1 MRPLEGITV
10 LDLTR
15 FLPGA
20 VSTMWLVR
28 YGAEVIKI
36 ERPGDGDPARH
47 LGDGSIFAYTN
58 RGKKSVG
65 INLKDSR
72 GRQFFYEMVKCA
84 DVLIENFRPGVMDR
98 LQANYETLARSNPQL
113 LYVSL
118 SGYLPESA
126 MGHAAGHDLN
136 YMAVSGMLDLLSPIN
151 GSPPVVPRVQVA
163 DVVGGSQQ
171 VLVGL
176 LLALYARTRTGRGQR
191 VNVSMA
197 SGMADLASVPLAA
210 YRHSKAQASD
220 DELLSGSFACYSL
233 YRCKDDGW
241 IAVGAVEP
249 KFWCNLCRELQR
261 EDLQPYQFAPEPKRS
276 QVKAVLSEILLQRTA
291 QEWFTLLGARECC
304 ITPVRTFA
312 EAYANGHF
320 EGQDIGTSA
329 ELTDTGG
336 HLPDAS
342 VPALGQHGT
351 EFVEKMRWP
360 VELVTEMKREGIL
373 A

>member
-20 VSTMWLVR
+20 VATMWLVR

-36 ERPGDGDPARH
+36 ERPGDGDPARS

-65 INLKDSR
+65 INLKDPR
-72 GRQFFYEMVKCA
+72 GRQLFYEMVKGS

-98 LQANYETLARSNPQL
+98 LQANYDVLTRENSRLV
-113 LYVSL
+113 YVSL
-118 SGYLPESA
+118 SGYSPESA

-136 YMAVSGMLDLLSPIN
+136 YVALSGMLDLLSPIN
-151 GSPPVVPRVQVA
+151 GSSPVVPRVQVA

-197 SGMADLASVPLAA
+197 SGMADLASVSLAA
-210 YRHSKAQASD
+210 CRHGKPCAPD
-220 DELLSGSFACYSL
+220 EELLSGSFACYSL
-233 YRCKDDGW
+233 YRCKDDRW

-249 KFWCNLCRELQR
+249 KFWCNLCRELRR
-261 EDLQPYQFAPEPKRS
+261 EDLLSHQFSPEPKQS
-276 QVKAVLSEILLQRTA
+276 QIKAVLSEVFLQRTA
-291 QEWFTLLGARECC
+291 EEWFASLGSRECC

-312 EAYANGHF
+312 EAYADGHF
-320 EGQDIGTSA
+320 DGQDIGTGA

-336 HLPDAS
+336 ELPDPN
-342 VPALGQHGT
+342 VPALGQHGA
-351 EFVEKMRWP
+351 EFFKKMQWSAE
-360 VELVTEMKREGIL
+360 VVVEMKREGVL

>member
-20 VSTMWLVR
+20 VATMWLVR

-36 ERPGDGDPARH
+36 ERPGDGDPARS

-65 INLKDSR
+65 INLKDAR
-72 GRQFFYEMVKCA
+72 GRELFYEMVKSS

-98 LQANYETLARSNPQL
+98 LLVNYETLAWLNTRL
-113 LYVSL
+113 VYVSL
-118 SGYLPESA
+118 SGYPPKSA

-136 YMAVSGMLDLLSPIN
+136 YMAVSGMLDLLSPFN
-151 GSPPVVPRVQVA
+151 GSSRVVPRVQVA

-171 VLVGL
+171 VLVGM
-176 LLALYARTRTGRGQR
+176 LLALYARTQTGRGQR

-210 YRHSKAQASD
+210 YRNGKAQRSGD
-220 DELLSGSFACYSL
+220 DLLSGSFACYSL
-233 YRCKDDGW
+233 YRCKDDRW
-241 IAVGAVEP
+241 IAVGAIEP

-261 EDLQPYQFAPEPKRS
+261 EDLLPHQFSPEPKQS
-276 QVKAVLSEILLQRTA
+276 QIKAVLSEVFLRRTA
-291 QEWFTLLGARECC
+291 EEWFTLLGARECC

-312 EAYANGHF
+312 EAYAGGHF
-320 EGQDIGTSA
+320 DGQDIGTGA

-336 HLPDAS
+336 ELPNPS
-342 VPALGQHGT
+342 VPALGQHGA
-351 EFVEKMRWP
+351 EFFEKMKWSAD
-360 VELVTEMKREGIL
+360 LVAEMKREGVL

>member
-20 VSTMWLVR
+20 GSTMWLVR

-36 ERPGDGDPARH
+36 ERPGEGDPARH

-72 GRQFFYEMVKCA
+72 GRQLFCEMVKSS

-98 LQANYETLARSNPQL
+98 LLLKYESLAQMNPQL
-113 LYVSL
+113 IYVSL
-118 SGYLPESA
+118 SGYQPDSA
-126 MGHAAGHDLN
+126 MGHAAGHALN
-136 YMAVSGMLDLLSPIN
+136 YMAVSGMLDLLSPFN
-151 GSPPVVPRVQVA
+151 GSAPVVPRVQVA

-197 SGMADLASVPLAA
+197 SGMTDLASVPLAA
-210 YRHSKAQASD
+210 YRHGQPQASGD
-220 DELLSGSFACYSL
+220 DLLSGSFACYSL
-233 YRCKDDGW
+233 YPCKDDRW
-241 IAVGAVEP
+241 IAVGAIEP
-249 KFWCNLCRELQR
+249 KFWCNLCRELQH
-261 EDLQPYQFAPEPKRS
+261 EDLQPHQFSPEPKQS
-276 QVKAVLSEILLQRTA
+276 QIKAVLSEVFLQRGA
-291 QEWFTLLGARECC
+291 QEWFALLGEHDCC
-304 ITPVRTFA
+304 VTPVRTFA
-312 EAYANGHF
+312 EAYADGHF
-320 EGQDIGTSA
+320 EGQDIGTVA
-329 ELTDTGG
+329 ELTLTGG
-336 HLPDAS
+336 ELPDPS
-342 VPALGQHGT
+342 VPTLGQHGT
-351 EFVEKMRWP
+351 EFFEKMRWTAD
-360 VELVTEMKREGIL
+360 VVAEMKREGIL